1 MKKII
6 VLAMSLLFISSCK
19 SSKTEDVNSKP
30 TAKKNIMKDKKEVQN
45 FELLLQESH
54 GGYKEQRL
62 LIVNDQK
69 QLTDVYMKLNQI
81 RKPGIPIPA
90 VDFEKNTILALFFG
104 TQQNGAQKYTIVG
117 VSEKNSVLNVLLVV
131 NKPEVATMVIT
142 QPSMF
147 LKIPKSNAKE
157 IALKFK

>member
-90 VDFEKNTILALFFG
+90 VDFEKNTI
-104 TQQNGAQKYTIVG
+104 
-117 VSEKNSVLNVLLVV
+117 
-131 NKPEVATMVIT
+131 
-142 QPSMF
+142 
-147 LKIPKSNAKE
+147 
-157 IALKFK
+157 

>member
-1 MKKII
+1 MLI
-6 VLAMSLLFISSCK
+6 LCISSFVFSCK
-19 SSKTEDVNSKP
+19 SSKTEDVNSK
-30 TAKKNIMKDKKEVQN
+30 TVKHSTMKGKSQN

-62 LIVNDQK
+62 LIINEQK
-69 QLTDVYMKLNQI
+69 KLTDVYMKLNQI
-81 RKPGIPIPA
+81 RRPGIPVPA
-90 VDFEKNTILALFFG
+90 IDFEKSTVLALFFG
-104 TQQNGAQKYTIVG
+104 THQNGAQRYKVRD
-117 VSEKNSVLNVLLVV
+117 VSDKGSVITVLLVE

-157 IALKFK
+157 IVLKIE